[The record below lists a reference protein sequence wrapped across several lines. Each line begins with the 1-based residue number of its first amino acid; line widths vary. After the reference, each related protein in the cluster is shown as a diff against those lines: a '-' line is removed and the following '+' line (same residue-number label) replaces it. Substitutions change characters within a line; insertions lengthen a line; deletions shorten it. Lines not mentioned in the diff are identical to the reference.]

1 MQQRANNKAEP
12 MPAELVQLLL
22 SLAAVII
29 LVVIV
34 RAMRLGTSPVLRG
47 PDDARCAAALVADSF
62 DAANIA
68 VDQDGLAALLAD
80 GQGRVLLLRAHGA
93 HVAGRFLDGCA
104 SARLEGERLVVDP
117 ADRRFG
123 PVHLHLAEPERW
135 KKLVDA
141 L

>member
-1 MQQRANNKAEP
+1 

-29 LVVIV
+29 LVLVV
-34 RAMRLGTSPVLRG
+34 RAMRLGTSPVLGG
-47 PDDARCAAALVADSF
+47 PDDARRAAALVADSF

-68 VDQDGLAALLAD
+68 VDRDGTAALLAD
-80 GQGRVLLLRAHGA
+80 GEGRVLLLRAHGA
-93 HVAGRFLDGCA
+93 HVAGRFLEASA
-104 SARLEGERLVVDP
+104 SARLEGETLVVDP

-135 KKLVDA
+135 KNLVNR